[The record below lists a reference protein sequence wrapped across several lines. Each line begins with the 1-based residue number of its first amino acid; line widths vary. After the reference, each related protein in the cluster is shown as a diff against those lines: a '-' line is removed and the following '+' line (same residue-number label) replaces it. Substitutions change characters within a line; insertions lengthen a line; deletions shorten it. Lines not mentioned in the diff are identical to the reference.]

1 MSLRV
6 AFPLAALRR
15 PFLLGGLIIAGM
27 LAIAPPK
34 ASAAEPIATVQD
46 LARASWPI
54 LSPAQKR
61 LVDLLAEAAFEE
73 ELSPTQRARIGGTPS
88 ARFTSLPEWRKTAFR
103 GMAIKQL
110 GFAAPDAL
118 RQAI

>member
-1 MSLRV
+1 M
-6 AFPLAALRR
+6 
-15 PFLLGGLIIAGM
+15 
-27 LAIAPPK
+27 
-34 ASAAEPIATVQD
+34 QD